1 MSTLKGIILAGGLG
15 TRLLPLTKVTNKH
28 LLPVG
33 LEPMIYHQVKQL
45 VTADIKDILIIT
57 STNHMG
63 DVVNLLG
70 SGREFGCEFTYKV
83 QEDAL
88 GIAHALAMA
97 EHYVGGNSMVVLL
110 GDNIFEYSL
119 KPYIE
124 NFKKQKNGA
133 RVLLKEVGDPERYGV
148 AALDEYQVIEITEK
162 PANPQSPYAVVGVYM
177 YPPDVFDII
186 RTIEF
191 SSRGELEITSVNNE
205 YIKRGT
211 LKYDILQGR
220 WTDAGTFDS
229 LAEANRILQASENKL
244 K

>member
-1 MSTLKGIILAGGLG
+1 MVHLKGIILAGGLG

-45 VTADIKDILIIT
+45 VTADITDILIIT

-83 QEDAL
+83 QEEAL

-97 EHYVGGNSMVVLL
+97 EHYVGNHSMVVLL

-124 NFKKQKNGA
+124 NFKTQKAGA
-133 RVLLKEVGDPERYGV
+133 RVILKEVGDPERYGV

-162 PANPQSPYAVVGVYM
+162 PVNPQSPYAVVGVYM

-186 RTIEF
+186 RTVAF
-191 SSRGELEITSVNNE
+191 SPRGEFEITSVNNE